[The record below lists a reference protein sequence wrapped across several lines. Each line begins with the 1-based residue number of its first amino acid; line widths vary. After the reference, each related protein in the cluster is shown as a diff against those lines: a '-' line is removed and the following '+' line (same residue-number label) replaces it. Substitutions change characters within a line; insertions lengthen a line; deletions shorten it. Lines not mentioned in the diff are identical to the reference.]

1 MEGQNPL
8 LSQLLSGAYTHYKQ
22 NGEEAVVVAVKPE
35 KEKEKEE
42 KEETV
47 EEWDAGDACLFC
59 VAGQEDENEPY

>member
-1 MEGQNPL
+1 M
-8 LSQLLSGAYTHYKQ
+8 
-22 NGEEAVVVAVKPE
+22 AVKPE

-59 VAGQEDENEPY
+59 VAGEEDENEPY